1 MNLVIDQGNSFC
13 KIGVFDDNR
22 LVKFFREEQ
31 ISVDFLSNVLDLF
44 DIEFSIVSSVKEIDD
59 EIFLFLKDKISYLL
73 LFDQK
78 TKVPI
83 EIAYKTPSTLGRDR
97 IAAVVGAWCLFPQKD
112 ILVIDAGTC
121 ITYELLRNDG
131 VYLGGNISVGFSTR
145 LRAMHQFTG
154 KLPLLTP
161 EIVEQSGVGT
171 NTNSAI
177 LIGTYK
183 GLLREIEG
191 FIQDSK
197 IILKNDNICIIATG
211 GESCFFVNQLKD
223 TIFVSENLVLF
234 GLNKILEH
242 NAF

>member
-13 KIGVFDDNR
+13 KIGVFDRNQ
-22 LVKFFREEQ
+22 LVKFFREEHL
-31 ISVDFLSNVLDLF
+31 SVDFLSNVLALF
-44 DIEFSIVSSVKEIDD
+44 DIKSCIFSSVKEIDD
-59 EIFLFLKDKISYLL
+59 EILLFLKDKISYLL
-73 LFDQK
+73 PFDQK
-78 TKVPI
+78 TKFPI

-112 ILVIDAGTC
+112 VLVIDAGTC
-121 ITYELLRNDG
+121 ITYELLRKDG
-131 VYLGGNISVGFSTR
+131 VYLGGNISAGFSTR

-154 KLPLLTP
+154 KLPFLTP
-161 EIVEQSGVGT
+161 KIVEQSVGT
-171 NTNSAI
+171 DTNSAI

-223 TIFVSENLVLF
+223 TIFVHENLVLL
-234 GLNKILEH
+234 GLNKLLEY
-242 NAF
+242 NAS